1 MRSNPI
7 KVGFDLDGVLLYN
20 PVRIARPVIS
30 FFKRAFLHKKKLA
43 FYYPKTDLE
52 KRLWRLI
59 HKSSIFIAPGFSQIS
74 ELVKQK
80 KIKAYIITARYSF
93 LGPELLKWAEKN
105 GFGSVFTEIHYNA
118 KDEQP
123 HLFKARLINKLKLDY
138 FVEDNLDIVRYV
150 EGKTQTTI
158 LWIYNIFDKGVYYPR
173 RYPYLKKAVEYIR
186 RAIRKRT

>member
-1 MRSNPI
+1 
-7 KVGFDLDGVLLYN
+7 V
-20 PVRIARPVIS
+20 
-30 FFKRAFLHKKKLA
+30 
-43 FYYPKTDLE
+43 E
-52 KRLWRLI
+52 LI

-173 RYPYLKKAVEYIR
+173 RYPYLKKAVEYSRGPSENAHRISDFPITSILCLGNHDFPFLALSHSPQTR
-186 RAIRKRT
+186 SQGSRPPRKTSVWIT